1 MSEAHIEAQLA
12 TLVQEV
18 RSMDGKVN
26 RVLACVDGDREEPG
40 LRIRVDRLEQTEA
53 TRKWAIRAIAGGLF
67 ALLIKQAHQLFTGRP

>member
-18 RSMDGKVN
+18 RSLDGKVC

-53 TRKWAIRAIAGGLF
+53 TRKWAIRTIAAGLF
-67 ALLIKQAHQLFTGRP
+67 ALFAKQVHELFSGRH

>member
-18 RSMDGKVN
+18 RSLDGKVC

-40 LRIRVDRLEQTEA
+40 LRIRVDRLEQTES
-53 TRKWAIRAIAGGLF
+53 TRKWAIRAIASGLF
-67 ALLIKQAHQLFTGRP
+67 ALLVKQAHQIFTGRP

>member
-18 RSMDGKVN
+18 RSLDGKVC

-40 LRIRVDRLEQTEA
+40 LRIRVDRLEQTES

-67 ALLIKQAHQLFTGRP
+67 ALLVKQAHHIFTGRP